1 MIKRDADGIIQREMP
16 EASIRSV
23 DSDKRTAELS
33 FSSEEPY
40 TRYGVKE
47 ILDHGPG
54 ACDLKRLRS
63 IGCVLFNHNKDKVI
77 GKILSADIKDG
88 RGVATVQFD
97 DDETSQEIFD
107 KVKSGTLKGVSV
119 GYIVSN
125 WEYVDAGAKSTDKR
139 FEGECEIARKWTPL
153 EISIVSI
160 PADPTVGVGRSYS
173 AGNSLETRE
182 RHIQLNKNISRRYE
196 R

>member
-63 IGCVLFNHNKDKVI
+63 IGCVLFNHNRDKVI

-107 KVKSGTLKGVSV
+107 K
-119 GYIVSN
+119 
-125 WEYVDAGAKSTDKR
+125 EYKEKFDKR